1 MKDSSSTRH
10 HESQI
15 PDGCQDSAQFTA
27 TSAAERLRERAAA
40 EVFATHPAAWMPEP
54 GDELV
59 GTFRGLSSGPT
70 RRGETHQIAL
80 VEDEAGKTHGVWL
93 FYRVLA
99 DQFAKADPNPGD
111 PILFLRRPD
120 RTNEAGKEYRD
131 FLVLVERANTEA
143 PSPDP
148 QTDWTFAGGQG

>member
-10 HESQI
+10 HESRT
-15 PDGCQDSAQFTA
+15 PDGCQDSGQFTS

-80 VEDEAGKTHGVWL
+80 VEDEAGKTQGVWL

-99 DQFAKADPNPGD
+99 DQFAKADPKPGD
-111 PILFLRRPD
+111 SILLLRRPD
-120 RTNEAGKEYRD
+120 RTSEAGKTYLD